1 MGNELLIKRLFC
13 PQEFKID
20 YKKYQNNQKTP
31 RYLTK
36 IYMKKNKS

>member
-20 YKKYQNNQKTP
+20 HEEYQNNQKN
-31 RYLTK
+31 TK
-36 IYMKKNKS
+36 VSNQNLH